1 MTRSDMNVDRGISNR
16 RSLVSVGKYQMIRL
30 LGKGNFARVEEA
42 IHTILRTKIL
52 NNVRESTNVWKFFIN
67 VERDYSRFDY
77 GRFQVEVE
85 EKEEK
90 EDEDEEEEVEEDIC
104 ITTWLSANSKDFQS

>member
-42 IHTILRTKIL
+42 IHTILRTK
-52 NNVRESTNVWKFFIN
+52 
-67 VERDYSRFDY
+67 RDYSRFDY
-77 GRFQVEVE
+77 GRFEVEVE